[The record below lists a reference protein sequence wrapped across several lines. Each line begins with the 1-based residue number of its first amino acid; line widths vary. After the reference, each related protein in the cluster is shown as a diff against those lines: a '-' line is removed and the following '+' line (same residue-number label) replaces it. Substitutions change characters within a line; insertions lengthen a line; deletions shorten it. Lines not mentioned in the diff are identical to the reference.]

1 MLRSCMTAKRR
12 AALSMM
18 GLSRFASLIDVS
30 RNILVL
36 AFFVALKTGRVK
48 WWLVGLTLTR

>member
-1 MLRSCMTAKRR
+1 MLRSYMTARRR
-12 AALSMM
+12 AALSVM

-36 AFFVALKTGRVK
+36 AFFVGLRIGRVK
-48 WWLVGLTLTR
+48 WWLVGWTLTK